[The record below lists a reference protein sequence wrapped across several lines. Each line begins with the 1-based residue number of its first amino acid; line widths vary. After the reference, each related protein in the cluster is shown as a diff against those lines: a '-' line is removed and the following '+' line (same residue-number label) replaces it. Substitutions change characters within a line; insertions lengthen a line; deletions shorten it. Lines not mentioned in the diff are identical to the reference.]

1 MCDLRVVL
9 IRLSRFYSAP
19 TDIHDAWKIIKL
31 PQVVRLRLIPLWCI
45 IIIREG
51 RAKARRARTRRVF
64 RDTSDVGHAG
74 ELTVTSM
81 GAFTFCDSHHSTF
94 HWTLIP
100 SFSWYLSRECNEYL
114 VEYSFYLITMNG
126 NCITAK
132 PCR

>member
-9 IRLSRFYSAP
+9 IRIGRLYSA
-19 TDIHDAWKIIKL
+19 DIRDARKIIKL

-51 RAKARRARTRRVF
+51 RAKAGTQARRVF
-64 RDTSDVGHAG
+64 RDASDVGHAG

-81 GAFTFCDSHHSTF
+81 GAFTFCDSHIRPF
-94 HWTLIP
+94 ALIP
-100 SFSWYLSRECNEYL
+100 SSCYSSRECNEYP
-114 VEYSFYLITMNG
+114 VEYTFYLITING
-126 NCITAK
+126 NCSTAK